1 MSSCPDGSPI
11 LLIGQLHPPTV
22 AIRSRPCWGC
32 RRSHAAL
39 GMPRLAGSGKRSVPV
54 GALGRSDQFGG
65 GRGVETERVASK
77 LVQCRLVDSNALQC
91 NVLLVP
97 WRQGLSRT
105 QIRTFEGGEGARQAP
120 RGKKNGLGCRALR
133 ARPRPSLIPCCHSQ
147 DPTPALTTD
156 SGAVDVNTLPGSR
169 DHSVATASGLT
180 RPCFQDA
187 AVAP

>member
-1 MSSCPDGSPI
+1 MTLPPSCVMSSCPDGSPI

-120 RGKKNGLGCRALR
+120 RGKKRSGLQSPTGATPSQPDPLLSL
-133 ARPRPSLIPCCHSQ
+133 PRPHP
-147 DPTPALTTD
+147 
-156 SGAVDVNTLPGSR
+156 
-169 DHSVATASGLT
+169 
-180 RPCFQDA
+180 RPDDRQRRGGRQHA
-187 AVAP
+187 ARQP